1 MIETFFSPLSDEILF
16 LLDPKGY
23 KARLLQLLDLAAEP
37 MLNIDSIFYTQ
48 KHLNHCLVGT
58 SLCRANPSEEHKPL
72 QRGKDIPGRGDLS

>member
-37 MLNIDSIFYTQ
+37 ILNIFY
-48 KHLNHCLVGT
+48 KNLIA
-58 SLCRANPSEEHKPL
+58 RW
-72 QRGKDIPGRGDLS
+72 

>member
-37 MLNIDSIFYTQ
+37 MLNIFNKKSY
-48 KHLNHCLVGT
+48 HWLVGT

-72 QRGKDIPGRGDLS
+72 QRGKDIPGRKDLS